1 MELWIADGHGHG
13 RDEDDEGTSEEVNK
27 SVERYPRDAW
37 MAGSEMHTVAHAA
50 SDLGRG
56 AVAGGLLNGCLGL
69 DAVGATNRV
78 EDACL
83 GFQALG

>member
-1 MELWIADGHGHG
+1 MVIAATRTTRGNIRGG
-13 RDEDDEGTSEEVNK
+13 QQER
-27 SVERYPRDAW
+27 VERYPRDAW
-37 MAGSEMHTVAHAA
+37 MSGAEMHTVAHAA
-50 SDLGRG
+50 SYLGRG

-78 EDACL
+78 EDAWL

>member
-1 MELWIADGHGHG
+1 
-13 RDEDDEGTSEEVNK
+13 
-27 SVERYPRDAW
+27 
-37 MAGSEMHTVAHAA
+37 MHTVAHAA

-78 EDACL
+78 EDAWL